1 MSIYI
6 RDINIKTFRGLRDLT
21 INGLGD
27 INIIT
32 GNNNSGKTSFLEVL
46 RSLESPFKLS
56 HWMTATSRSD
66 ISGLSMY
73 EKIDMLFNVD
83 SKEKIV
89 EYFITNSIN
98 EKINFKITAEEQM
111 IELSRYEMGKID
123 KFSLYY
129 LEEEDDYIDLE
140 DGNIGEIR
148 KEKTEE
154 VRKLKLKFLQNDEIV
169 NKAELY
175 EFQRRLRRDGK
186 INENTIIDNIR
197 YVSPVDHV
205 NGRLYLSHI
214 FDQPDLYEEMLKVL
228 KVFDN
233 EIISINSDKSNNRFN
248 PSTICKILSKKY
260 NSAVPL
266 TFFGDG
272 IKKAVLLMSAVISAK
287 DGILLLDEFETAIH
301 TSSMDEIFEW
311 IMQTCMKLNIQVFMT
326 SHSKEAIDKVLKCSE
341 NIDGEVKQIT
351 LYSNENQST
360 ARILDRDIAIKLKD
374 KLGVELR

>member
-83 SKEKIV
+83 SKDKIV

-129 LEEEDDYIDLE
+129 LEEDDDYIDLE
-140 DGNIGEIR
+140 GINLNERR

-154 VRKLKLKFLQNDEIV
+154 VRKLKLKFLQNDEVI

-175 EFQRRLRRDGK
+175 EFQRRLRRDDK
-186 INENTIIDNIR
+186 INENTIIDNII
-197 YVSPVDHV
+197 YVSPVDHA
-205 NGRLYLSHI
+205 NGRLYLSDI

-248 PSTICKILSKKY
+248 PSTVYKILSKKY

-272 IKKAVLLMSAVISAK
+272 IKKAVLLISAVISAK
-287 DGILLLDEFETAIH
+287 NGVLLLDEFETAIH

-311 IMQTCMKLNIQVFMT
+311 IMQTCMKLNVQVFMT

-360 ARILDRDIAIKLKD
+360 ARILDRDTAIKLKD